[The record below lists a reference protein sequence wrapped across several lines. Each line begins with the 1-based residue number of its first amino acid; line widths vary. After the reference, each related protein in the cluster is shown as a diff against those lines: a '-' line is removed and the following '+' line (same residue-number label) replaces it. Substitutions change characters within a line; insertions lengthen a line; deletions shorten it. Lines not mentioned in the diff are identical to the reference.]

1 METLILFGIGAGAVV
16 LFRYFSEE
24 RRVKRRIRK
33 TPAFAL
39 GDLLEAQEARV
50 IGQAVVLHEHLVGPL
65 SGRACVAYTAKVE
78 QNLSGDGNGF
88 WQTLVI
94 ETRIVPFVLEDGTG
108 RAIVDGG
115 AAARVALGFDSNSTS
130 SASDDP
136 TAVERAFLERHGA
149 RDEGWVFTKRLR
161 YREAIIAIGE
171 TISVLGSGTREPDPQ
186 AAPADYRGGQPTLIR
201 LTSSPRYPLVISDDP
216 STTRRD

>member
-1 METLILFGIGAGAVV
+1 MGTLILLGIGAGAVV

-39 GDLLEAQEARV
+39 RDLPEAQEARV

-78 QNLSGDGNGF
+78 QNLSDDGTGF
-88 WQTLVI
+88 WETLVI

-108 RAIVDGG
+108 RAIVDG
-115 AAARVALGFDSNSTS
+115 AAARVALDFDSSSTS
-130 SASDDP
+130 SKSDDP
-136 TAVERAFLERHGA
+136 TAAERAFLERHGA
-149 RDEGWVFTKRLR
+149 RDQGWVFNKRLR

-186 AAPADYRGGQPTLIR
+186 AAPVDYRGGQPTLIR

-216 STTRRD
+216 ATTRSD